1 MEKAVLLVYMPKKLK
16 HLALKEVH
24 YQLVNTCL
32 IISSVGWRYCNC
44 WRYRGCRARPI
55 HTNLSG
61 EWNYCIM
68 CQIKKTF
75 NLDKIYNLTKI
86 QGVFKLFLEL
96 KEELQDFLNTFLNT

>member
-1 MEKAVLLVYMPKKLK
+1 MPKELK
-16 HLALKEVH
+16 HLALKEFH

-32 IISSVGWRYCNC
+32 IISSVGWQYCNC
-44 WRYRGCRARPI
+44 WRYSGCRARPV

-61 EWNYCIM
+61 ERNYCIM